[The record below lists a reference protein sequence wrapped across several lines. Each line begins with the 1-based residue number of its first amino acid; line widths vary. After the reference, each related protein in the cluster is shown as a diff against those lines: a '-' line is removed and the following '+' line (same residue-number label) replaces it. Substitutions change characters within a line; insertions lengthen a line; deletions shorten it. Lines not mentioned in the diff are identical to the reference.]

1 MRRFDYDDN
10 EDYRED
16 VDNFF
21 GDGEEG
27 DASITPDE
35 YKAIVQ
41 EEQAMQ
47 QLQIDLVYR
56 ELNDRL
62 MFRAV
67 KMLEKTFW
75 WKFYSLDKKLR
86 IIEKTCRRLK
96 KISERE

>member
-10 EDYRED
+10 EENRED

-21 GDGEEG
+21 GGEE
-27 DASITPDE
+27 AAYITPED

-47 QLQIDLVYR
+47 QLQLDLVHR

-62 MFRAV
+62 LYRV
-67 KMLEKTFW
+67 TKMLEKSFW
-75 WKFYSLDKKLR
+75 WRFYSLETRLR
-86 IIEKTCRRLK
+86 MIEKAYRRMK
-96 KISERE
+96 RITEKG